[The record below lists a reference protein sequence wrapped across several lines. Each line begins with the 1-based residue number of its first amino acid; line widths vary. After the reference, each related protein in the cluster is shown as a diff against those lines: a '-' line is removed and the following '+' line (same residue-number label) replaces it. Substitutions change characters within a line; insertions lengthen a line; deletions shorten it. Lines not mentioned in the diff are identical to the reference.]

1 MLSENK
7 DITIL
12 LQFVSANIIYLL
24 QSVLILFG
32 TKMKVMGRAIVH
44 MDLDTFFV
52 SCERLTDSRLNGI
65 PLIIGGGE
73 RGVVASCSYEA
84 RTFGVRS
91 AMPIRMAL
99 RLCPQ
104 AKVMKGDM
112 ELYSRLSHA
121 VTEVIE
127 EKAPVMEKASIDE
140 FYLDITGMDKFY
152 GSYLWTNEL
161 AQSVTKETGLPISFA
176 LSVNKTVSKIATGEG
191 KPKGNLEI
199 PEDMVRPF
207 LNPLSIKKIPMVG
220 DVTFQLLSRI
230 GVRNIQTLSEM
241 PAEVLQQMI
250 GKNGIELWKKANGID
265 NNPVEP
271 YTERKSISTEHTFLQ
286 DTIDLDKLKRV
297 LQGMV
302 EKLAFQLRSE
312 GWLTSTVV
320 IKIRYANFDTE
331 TKQCRVQY
339 TSADHI
345 LIKNVTDLFNKL
357 YQRRMRLRLIGI
369 RFSGLVRGTYQINMF
384 EDTEEMLS
392 LYQAMDRM
400 KTRYGFDAV
409 MRGGGATFKPNNKNE
424 ILKRKK

>member
-1 MLSENK
+1 
-7 DITIL
+7 
-12 LQFVSANIIYLL
+12 
-24 QSVLILFG
+24 
-32 TKMKVMGRAIVH
+32 

-91 AMPIRMAL
+91 AMPIKMAL

-112 ELYSRLSHA
+112 ELYSRLSHT
-121 VTEVIE
+121 VTEVVE
-127 EKAPVMEKASIDE
+127 EKAPVVEKASIDE

-152 GSYLWTNEL
+152 GSYKWTNEL
-161 AQSVTKETGLPISFA
+161 AQSITKETGLPISFA

-199 PEDMVRPF
+199 PEDMVKPF

-220 DVTFQLLSRI
+220 DGTFQLLSRI
-230 GVRNIQTLSEM
+230 GIRNIQTLSEM

-312 GWLTSTVV
+312 EWLASTVV

-331 TKQCRVQY
+331 TKQCRVEY

-345 LIKNVTDLFNKL
+345 LIKSVTDLFNKL

-384 EDTEEMLS
+384 EDTEEMLL

-409 MRGGGATFKPNNKNE
+409 MRGGGAVLKPNNKAE